1 MVKNASCNPVF
12 CLCFLFLLFWSTF
25 LAKAQNTKT
34 TPVNVGV
41 VLDFDTGPI
50 PILSNLLCAEHH
62 KWYESWC
69 VLYALNISPAASSC
83 GLPQSFLGSGSPI
96 HSQGYE
102 IARDYS

>member
-41 VLDFDTGPI
+41 VLDFDTRFGKMG
-50 PILSNLLCAEHH
+50 LSCINMSLSDFYASHSYYNSRLVLH
-62 KWYESWC
+62 KRK
-69 VLYALNISPAASSC
+69 SPS
-83 GLPQSFLGSGSPI
+83 
-96 HSQGYE
+96 
-102 IARDYS
+102 